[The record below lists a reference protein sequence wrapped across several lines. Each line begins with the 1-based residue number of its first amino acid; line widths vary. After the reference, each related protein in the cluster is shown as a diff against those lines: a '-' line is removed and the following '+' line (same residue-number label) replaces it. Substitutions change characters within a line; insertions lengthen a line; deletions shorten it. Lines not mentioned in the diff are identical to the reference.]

1 MSETSSTLSKRS
13 RTPIFLALCLVAVS
27 IAFPVVYIGAS
38 AFRSK
43 ADYLLNPFGLP
54 QSLTLENFVA
64 LWNNYGIGRALG
76 NSVTVIAVA
85 LTVQLLIAGLAG
97 YAMAKL
103 PVPGAKY
110 IRAGFVLVM
119 LVPGQVLIIPTY
131 LLLSNI
137 GLVGSLQGL
146 MLVYVATGLPFA
158 VFFLSVTFRS
168 LDGHVLEAARID
180 GAGFWRTFL
189 SVAIPMGIPGI
200 ATLAVLQFLAMWNEL
215 LFAYILLPNDQL
227 RLLTPALA
235 QIGGRFTSDQTLVA
249 AGLIISSLPPLIL
262 LAIASRY
269 VMSGLGASLGR

>member
-27 IAFPVVYIGAS
+27 IAFPVVFIGSS

-54 QSLTLENFVA
+54 ESLTLENFVA

-76 NSVTVIAVA
+76 NSLTVIAVA
-85 LTVQLLIAGLAG
+85 LTLQLLIAGLAG
-97 YAMAKL
+97 FAMAKL
-103 PVPGAKY
+103 PVPGVKY

-131 LLLSNI
+131 LLLSNL

-146 MLVYVATGLPFA
+146 MLVYIATGMPFA
-158 VFFLSVTFRS
+158 VFFLSVTFRT
-168 LDGHVLEAARID
+168 LDANVLEAARID

-189 SVAIPMGIPGI
+189 SVAVPMGIPGI

-235 QIGGRFTSDQTLVA
+235 QIGGRFTSDQTLVS

-262 LAIASRY
+262 LALASRY